1 MTRQYELSNGEFVPI
16 YSHSIPDEIWSKIT
30 LFQERIKFLYLIK
43 QEGKYGIKS
52 LGGEI
57 RADKDINLIFD
68 TIHEDSLL
76 VKSTR
81 NRSEIE
87 KLHIRTIER
96 CLDEEISSVYYIMF
110 SPELKRDSRIFD
122 ATSIVLD
129 NWMDSISRI
138 NKIYYSKF
146 ELKFHF
152 IEIIAIPGCYFEHHP
167 IKSEYSR
174 IILSDNV

>member
-1 MTRQYELSNGEFVPI
+1 MTRQYELSKGEFVPI
-16 YSHSIPDEIWSKIT
+16 QSESIPDEIWSKIT
-30 LFQERIKFLYLIK
+30 LFQERIKSLYLLK

-57 RADKDINLIFD
+57 RGDKEINLIFD

-87 KLHIRTIER
+87 KLHMRTIER
-96 CLDEEISSVYYIMF
+96 CLDEEISSVYYIML

-122 ATSIVLD
+122 GSSIIVD
-129 NWMDSISRI
+129 NWIDSISRI
-138 NKIYYSKF
+138 NKIFYSKF
-146 ELKFHF
+146 KLNFRFVEL
-152 IEIIAIPGCYFEHHP
+152 IVIPGCNFEHHP